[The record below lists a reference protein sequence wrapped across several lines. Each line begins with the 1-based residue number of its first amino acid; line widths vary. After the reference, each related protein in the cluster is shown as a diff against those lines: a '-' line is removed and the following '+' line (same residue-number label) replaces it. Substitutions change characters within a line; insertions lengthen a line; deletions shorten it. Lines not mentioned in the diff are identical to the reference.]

1 MKKPFRGIA
10 RFLSLGKFISWFS
23 EKLGIQSDREQSAPA
38 TIDPEAIIQK
48 IEAVLAV
55 TPRHKPN
62 RGCLLKDLSNRLY
75 HRYRK
80 SGRLDDLLAAITHL
94 EAALE
99 MTVLSDALR
108 GDLFGD
114 LSDQFNEKFRLLEHI
129 DDLGKAIE
137 SMTASVLTTPADHP
151 RLVERSEK
159 LSVHFNTRY
168 ELLGGLDD
176 LEASIRHIRG
186 ALEAVVSTPI
196 NNTNR
201 IIMLTNLS
209 NSLHDRYQ
217 RLGSLED
224 LEAGIRHLEAAV
236 LASPEV
242 DPYRPIMLYNLSAFV
257 LSRYQHVPDLRDLE
271 AAIGYLNSSLAAIP
285 GDHELRLVLLDRI
298 SSALETRYGRLGD
311 SKNLD
316 LAIEHIQEA
325 IAGTPAADHRGRGD
339 RLNELST
346 ILFTR
351 YQELGATADLEA
363 AIEHINHAIREF
375 RSSGDLSDLPKL
387 LTNLAIF
394 FLARFK
400 LLADAG
406 DLDDSIKQSRAAIDC
421 MGDIGPN
428 HPDQPGVLANLSTA
442 LISRY
447 ALTNDVSDLNAAI
460 ENTETVL
467 ATTAESHKDR
477 PSVLN
482 NLGSFLRT
490 RYERFHDVCDLDSA
504 IKNTTEAFVLT
515 PVERG
520 IERGGGGKAASYRA
534 RARYVL
540 ALCWLLRTRA
550 ERPNPSDNLDSAINY
565 AKSMLEEVPPHHP
578 DRPDLLQSLSICL
591 SLRYN
596 RDKSPSDL
604 DMAASHINEAL
615 TSIPNTHPERP
626 SGLNQFSAIIVA
638 RYIRTGALVDLR
650 DAIKY
655 VEDALDTMPIND
667 TSRGRTL
674 TNLSRL
680 LHFQHRRLGAA
691 ADLNTALEYA
701 ESVLRSTPMD
711 HPDYISRLSHVSEIL
726 HARFD
731 RLGNSDD
738 LESAIHVMQDCLK
751 GTPIGHADRT
761 GNLIDLGS
769 LLRCKFRRFGA
780 SADLDAAAE
789 YAKAAVEETPIDDPD
804 YGRITRNLRSI
815 VPRDKKLR
823 NSPDIDAAI
832 QHHEAILAT
841 TSPTHRSRPTVLWEL
856 GNCFLSRFSASEAL
870 CDIDVAIG
878 HFQSALAVTP
888 EDHPSRGVILDSLG
902 NCFHIRYEHLNDISD
917 LDMSIDYEQASILA
931 TPVDHPTRAHILTC
945 LGTNLRLRYSRL
957 NSETDRARSLESFLE
972 AWNSQTA
979 PPLVRVQAVW
989 RATKF
994 FPSCQTWEKSS
1005 LLLEDAIKLLP
1016 KISLRSLGRD
1026 DQQRVLSSLYGLSS
1040 LAASFALQAE
1050 RGAYEALKLL
1060 ELGRGIITGFALD
1073 NRSEMSELQETHPA
1087 LSESLNVLRAE
1098 ANAKLPENLGD
1109 QAQLRDSS
1117 SNRRRALDQIDAVLA
1132 EIRGIPAYK
1141 DFLLLPCET
1150 DLMRMAENG
1159 AIAVMITTSLR
1170 SDAIIITASSI
1181 RSIKLPKMVYKT
1193 AKRKM
1198 REMSGNFHGRPQT
1211 LGPRNKAMKK
1221 LLSWLWDVAVE
1232 PVLKEL
1238 DSKSSRIWWIGTG
1251 ELSRAPFHAAG
1262 HHTKGSSNYT
1272 MSRVVSSYIPTVKAL
1287 SYTRQQSFNLVSKR
1301 DARLLLVTMPTT
1313 PLHASLSGVEKE
1325 VDAIVAIVEG
1335 KLAEPVLDHSPEAP
1349 EEKKARTAVLK
1360 QPNALTVLEQLGQ
1373 FEAVHFACHGVSDG
1387 ADPSNSSLLLL
1398 NKSHDTVDRLTVRN
1412 ISRASFGNA
1421 QLAYLSA
1428 CSTAD
1433 NPSIELSDEIIHL
1446 ASAFQLAGFNHVLAT
1461 LWQSKDEACKT
1472 VAEVFYTS
1480 LFDGNDGHGDSA
1492 DPHSKV
1498 SSALHEAVKKVR
1510 EGNLDRPLMWAP
1522 FIHTGA

>member
-1 MKKPFRGIA
+1 MRNRFPGIA
-10 RFLSLGKFISWFS
+10 RFPSLGRFISWCAR
-23 EKLGIQSDREQSAPA
+23 KLGIQSEQLAPA
-38 TIDPEAIIQK
+38 EIDLDARIQQ

-55 TPRHKPN
+55 TPRHKPH
-62 RGCLLKDLSNRLY
+62 RACLLKDLSNRLT
-75 HRYRK
+75 HRYRR
-80 SGRLDDLLAAITHL
+80 SGSLDDLLAAIIHL

-99 MTVLSDALR
+99 MTELSDVLR

-114 LSDQFNEKFRLLEHI
+114 LSDRFSEKFRVLEHI

-137 SMTASVLTTPADHP
+137 SMTASILTTPADHP
-151 RLVERSEK
+151 RRVERFEK
-159 LSVHFNTRY
+159 LSVCFNIRY

-176 LEASIRHIRG
+176 LEGSIRYVQT
-186 ALEAVVSTPI
+186 ALEAVSTPI
-196 NNTNR
+196 SSTNR

-209 NSLHDRYQ
+209 NSFHDRYQ
-217 RLGSLED
+217 RLGSLTD
-224 LEAGIRHLEAAV
+224 LAASIRHLEAAV
-236 LASPEV
+236 LASPED

-257 LSRYQHVPDLRDLE
+257 LSRYQHIPDLQDLQ
-271 AAIGYLNSSLAAIP
+271 AAIGHLRSSLAAIP
-285 GDHELRLVLLDRI
+285 RDHELRVELLDRI
-298 SSALETRYGRLGD
+298 SSSLETRYGQLGD
-311 SKNLD
+311 SKDLD
-316 LAIEHIQEA
+316 MAIEHIQEA
-325 IAGTPAADHRGRGD
+325 IADTPAANHRGRVD

-351 YQELGATADLEA
+351 YQELKATTDLED
-363 AIEHINHAIREF
+363 AIEHINHGILAL

-387 LTNLAIF
+387 LTNLAVF
-394 FLARFK
+394 LLARFK
-400 LLADAG
+400 LLANAG
-406 DLDDSIKQSRAAIDC
+406 DLDDSIKQSRAAIDY
-421 MGDIGPN
+421 MGDIGSG
-428 HPDQPGVLANLSTA
+428 HPDYPGVLSNLSTA

-447 ALTNDVSDLNAAI
+447 ALSNDVSDLNAAI
-460 ENTETVL
+460 KNTETVL
-467 ATTAESHKDR
+467 ATTAESHQDR
-477 PSVLN
+477 PNILN

-490 RYERFHDVCDLDSA
+490 RYERFLAVSDLDSA
-504 IKNTTEAFVLT
+504 IKNSAEALVLT

-520 IERGGGGKAASYRA
+520 GGGGGGELAGYRA

-540 ALCWLLRTRA
+540 SLCWLLQTRA
-550 ERPNPSDNLDSAINY
+550 ERPNPSDNLDVAINY
-565 AKSMLEEVPPHHP
+565 AKSMLEEVPLNHP
-578 DRPDLLQSLSICL
+578 DRPDLLQSLSVCL

-596 RDKSPSDL
+596 RHRSPGDL
-604 DMAASHINEAL
+604 DMAAAHINEAL
-615 TSIPNTHPERP
+615 TSIPNTHPDRP
-626 SGLNQFSAIIVA
+626 SGLNQLSAILIA
-638 RYIRTGALVDLR
+638 RYSRTGALMDLSG
-650 DAIKY
+650 AIKY
-655 VEDALDTMPIND
+655 VEDALDTMPGDD
-667 TSRGRTL
+667 TSRGGIL

-691 ADLNTALEYA
+691 ADLNIALEHA
-701 ESVLRSTPMD
+701 ESALQSTPID
-711 HPDYISRLSHVSEIL
+711 HPDYINRLSNVSEIL

-751 GTPIGHADRT
+751 VTPVGHADRT
-761 GNLIDLGS
+761 RNLIDLGG

-789 YAKAAVEETPIDDPD
+789 YAKIAAEETPTDDPD
-804 YGRITRNLRSI
+804 YGRITNNLRSLL
-815 VPRDKKLR
+815 VTHDKKLR
-823 NSPDIDAAI
+823 STPDLDAAI
-832 QHHEAILAT
+832 QQQEDILMT
-841 TSPTHRSRPTVLWEL
+841 TPLTHRSRHDIIRKL
-856 GNCFLSRFSASEAL
+856 GDCFLSRFSASKAL

-878 HFQSALAVTP
+878 HFQSALAITP
-888 EDHPSRGVILDSLG
+888 EDHPNRGVVLDSLG
-902 NCFHIRYEHLNDISD
+902 NCFHIRYENLNDISD
-917 LDMSIDYEQASILA
+917 LDMAIDNEQASVLA
-931 TPVDHPTRAHILTC
+931 TPVDHPVRAHILTC
-945 LGTNLRLRYSRL
+945 LGTNLWLRYSRL
-957 NSETDRARSLESFLE
+957 NSETDRAGSFGSFLE
-972 AWNSQTA
+972 AWNSPTA

-989 RATKF
+989 RAAEF

-1026 DQQRVLSSLYGLSS
+1026 DQQRVLSSLFGLSS

-1050 RGAYEALKLL
+1050 RSAYEALKLL

-1087 LSESLNVLRAE
+1087 LSESLNALRAE
-1098 ANAKLPENLGD
+1098 ANAKFPQNLSD
-1109 QAQLRDSS
+1109 QAQRLDS
-1117 SNRRRALDQIDAVLA
+1117 SNRRRALDQIDVVLA
-1132 EIRGIPAYK
+1132 EIRGIPAYR
-1141 DFLLLPCET
+1141 DFLLLPCEA
-1150 DLMRMAENG
+1150 DLMKMAEHG
-1159 AIAVMITTSLR
+1159 TIAIMITTSLR
-1170 SDAIIITASSI
+1170 SDAIIVTASSI

-1193 AKRKM
+1193 AERKM
-1198 REMSGNFHGRPQT
+1198 REMSGNFHGKPQT

-1287 SYTRQQSFNLVSKR
+1287 SYARQQSFNLVSKR
-1301 DARLLLVTMPTT
+1301 NSRLLLVTMPTT

-1335 KLAEPVLDHSPEAP
+1335 KLPEPAPDHSHEAP
-1349 EEKKARTAVLK
+1349 EVRTTRTAVLK
-1360 QPNALTVLEQLGQ
+1360 RPNALTVLEQLGQ
-1373 FEAVHFACHGVSDG
+1373 FEAVHFACHGVSDR

-1398 NKSHDTVDRLTVRN
+1398 DESHDTVDRLTVRN

-1472 VAEVFYTS
+1472 VAEVFYAS
-1480 LFDGNDGHGDSA
+1480 LFDGKNGHGDSA

-1498 SSALHEAVKKVR
+1498 SSAFHEAVERVR

-1522 FIHTGA
+1522 FVHTGA